1 MLEQPTLLLLPWIH
15 ALDVT
20 RSSVHQGPRWVR
32 SIVAPATNHPLG
44 FAAWG
49 AGTFAGWLAW
59 LGRKT
64 IQVFESEDESLL
76 LTLYRFWGLSRT
88 WEVLDAEERRV
99 GRVIGDVICDGL
111 GARLATM
118 GVSTDGSESVLRGE
132 EGTVLASWQGL
143 PGQGCYF
150 RFGEAAADN
159 PFLRMTALAGVLAL
173 PPWPGDLS
181 LAAKPA

>member
-1 MLEQPTLLLLPWIH
+1 MLEQPSLLLLPWIH

-64 IQVFESEDESLL
+64 IQVFESEDES
-76 LTLYRFWGLSRT
+76 
-88 WEVLDAEERRV
+88 
-99 GRVIGDVICDGL
+99 
-111 GARLATM
+111 
-118 GVSTDGSESVLRGE
+118 
-132 EGTVLASWQGL
+132 
-143 PGQGCYF
+143 
-150 RFGEAAADN
+150 DN
-159 PFLRMTALAGVLAL
+159 APAPRQKKKMR
-173 PPWPGDLS
+173 
-181 LAAKPA
+181 AKAIAKHR